1 MADNELT
8 TSDFYSDALGLPEGM
23 KSTIVEKD
31 ERVSQ
36 GWWTLNY
43 RRAGETWI
51 DELIRG
57 PKQLIRI
64 TNDDWHPDDFVGEA
78 IHSGK
83 EQFGD
88 DWVAG
93 FAVNL
98 DDGTQLGFGLD
109 PVGTHEFLKH
119 MVDKGFDFKLLWH
132 DQLKK
137 QDKKKKGF
145 GA

>member
-1 MADNELT
+1 MTDKELT
-8 TSDFYSDALGLPEGM
+8 TSDFYSEAFGLPEGS

-36 GWWTLNY
+36 GYWSLNY

-57 PKQLIRI
+57 PKQLVRI

-83 EQFGD
+83 EKFGD

-98 DDGTQLGFGLD
+98 DDGLKLCFGLD
-109 PVGTHEFLKH
+109 PVGTQEFLQH
-119 MVDKGFDFKLLWH
+119 MEDGGFNFKLLWE
-132 DQLKK
+132 
-137 QDKKKKGF
+137 DKLPKEKKGF
-145 GA
+145 G